1 MEIRFD
7 WPKIYTSVLAER
19 SVPVKLASAA
29 VARIEDDIRRSAG
42 PPGGLFGTGPEIC
55 ERYGLR
61 RETLLEA
68 VRILEDRGIAR
79 MRRGPG
85 GGLIVMEAPQ
95 TDIALALARYF
106 VFAGLSDEQA
116 SDAQKAI
123 WLLHRHDIA
132 ARAGTTEAFIADF
145 RNMLASGKTPLH
157 SLDNSARPSLLSLN
171 RSIRPFAEAL
181 DKLAEHRERAVTL
194 LYNPPSAGP
203 DTCSA
208 GLAGFVAEL
217 LIAEIGRRRQKGEFR
232 VGFELDLADRFGV
245 SRQVLRQAMR
255 LLEDRGVVRCE
266 RGRSGGIMATTVHPP
281 GVIERIADHYA
292 QVQLIERDFRPTLSM
307 LGRLNRLLVACKAE
321 QADWDEIGQLIG
333 LQKWEDPTSHMMRI
347 HLEWR
352 VLDNP
357 VLSLLEQVL
366 SAYRA
371 RRAGNATLLAVSD
384 LDALRCSVFGN
395 FDCLRSG
402 NLVAADEHFDTLNGQ
417 ITELLGHH

>member
-7 WPKIYTSVLAER
+7 WPKIYTSVLAKK
-19 SVPVKLASAA
+19 SAPVKLASAA

-55 ERYGLR
+55 ERYGLG

-85 GGLIVMEAPQ
+85 GGLVILEAPHR
-95 TDIALALARYF
+95 DIASALARYF
-106 VFAGLSDEQA
+106 VFAGLSDEQVSEA
-116 SDAQKAI
+116 RDAI
-123 WLLHRHDIA
+123 WLLHRYDTA

-145 RNMLASGKTPLH
+145 RSMLASGKSPLH
-157 SLDNSARPSLLSLN
+157 ALDKSARPSLLAIN

-181 DKLAEHRERAVTL
+181 DQLAEHRQRAVIL
-194 LYNPPSAGP
+194 LYNRPPEGPRAG
-203 DTCSA
+203 SV

-217 LIAEIGRRRQKGEFR
+217 LIVEIGRRRQKGEFCL
-232 VGFELDLADRFGV
+232 GFELDLADRFGV

-281 GVIERIADHYA
+281 MVIEQIADHYA
-292 QVQLIERDFRPTLSM
+292 EVQLVERDFRPTLSM
-307 LGRLNRLLVACKAE
+307 LGRLNRLLVALKAQ
-321 QADWDEIGQLIG
+321 QADWDEIAQLIG
-333 LQKWEDPTSHMMRI
+333 LQRWDDPTSHMMRI

-357 VLSLLEQVL
+357 ALSLLEQVL

-371 RRAGNATLLAVSD
+371 RRAGTATLLAVSD
-384 LDALRCSVFGN
+384 IDALRCSVFGN
-395 FDCLRSG
+395 FDCLRTG
-402 NLVAADEHFDTLNGQ
+402 NLVTADEHYDILQGQ
-417 ITELLGHH
+417 VTELLGRH